1 MGNKNTRSAC
11 SAMSIKVIWCFYCKQ
26 VLLAAEVRQRRF
38 EVVKKLF
45 HTPLTMEPE
54 KGIPKQTL

>member
-1 MGNKNTRSAC
+1 
-11 SAMSIKVIWCFYCKQ
+11 MSIKVIWCFYCKQ